1 MEFQISYQILT
12 QLVFIFTFCGLSK
25 QDEHSVKDSL
35 CEFEI
40 VNRDDV
46 KRTFEYLTKLDN
58 VWLINFDITIL
69 PETFIT
75 TTGFDNKQKN
85 GIQRWIWVP
94 RKHSYILSYP
104 LDLDVVTFQLSQN
117 VVKNISVNANA
128 SFLLKD
134 SKLDDLYFMCI
145 ESLYDAILENILH
158 ANKTNWLFCNRYF
171 DGQYYKNVLYELTG
185 SWLGYD
191 FICFDS
197 FHLTQDSATYIKKG
211 TVNVAINIFIMILCL
226 YLPLLYLLLPYRYNT
241 CLEDVQFYRK
251 GEYPNSLAR
260 LTLRLHDVSKQ
271 KIKEINSVE
280 EWFEQF
286 DINQFK
292 PEIHVFSLLYIITLS
307 TYSFGN
313 QYIKILIPDYNYFP
327 EFFKSWNS
335 DINLCWDTL
344 LFTISFFV
352 NIPLFIIAMSFF
364 SQSNSI
370 YVSLNPFG
378 RIHVKDVL
386 TSIEE
391 EENMYV
397 GYTKFALKF
406 LHRIDL
412 FFSFNLWATSF
423 NFVYKYEK
431 DLPWY
436 SQLCNIVISIFV
448 FIGNFCLYVVFLL
461 IPINY
466 FLLDCFVV
474 FPFRFIMFMHKN
486 DSKKENNLRNLTMYY
501 SFSYILFVV
510 YAIFCVRPYF
520 LFVVQFIFR
529 SIIYVFFVAC
539 PLFVNISETAS
550 LFLICVLSILIY
562 AVKYT
567 SAFHK
572 NYKRLLDKLL
582 QIKREFDQKS
592 KQNNVNM
599 VNGVEHSKDAERISV
614 QNFDK
619 IAEKYLPLRHQLL
632 LFFLKITLTTLFLYV
647 TFDTINLGDNDKIS
661 SSLLP
666 IILTAAIP
674 ALLEK
679 FCSPFNIEET
689 LKFNADEIE
698 TDFLK
703 EYTNCTSE
711 PQNEANNEGL
721 VIWCPIFYSLKVFK
735 DFISNAIFNFK
746 KSKPILAQ
754 PCCPNKKK
762 CKLVKCLFRLNLI
775 KQLYLNKRFLV
786 FFLVCFV
793 LPVTCVIYMFRE

>member
-25 QDEHSVKDSL
+25 QVEHSVKDSL

-104 LDLDVVTFQLSQN
+104 LDLDVVTFELSQN
-117 VVKNISVNANA
+117 VEKNISVIANA

-134 SKLDDLYFMCI
+134 SKLDDIYSMCI

-171 DGQYYKNVLYELTG
+171 DGQFYKNVLYELTG

-191 FICFDS
+191 FVCFDS
-197 FHLTQDSATYIKKG
+197 FHHTQDSATYIKKG
-211 TVNVAINIFIMILCL
+211 TVNVAINIFIMVLCL

-241 CLEDVQFYRK
+241 CSEDVQFYRK

-260 LTLRLHDVSKQ
+260 LTLRLHDVPKQ
-271 KIKEINSVE
+271 EIKEINSVE

-313 QYIKILIPDYNYFP
+313 QYIMILIPDYKYFP
-327 EFFKSWNS
+327 EYFKSWNS
-335 DINLCWDTL
+335 DISPLFDTV

-423 NFVYKYEK
+423 NFVYKWEK
-431 DLPWY
+431 GCSCSSVLY
-436 SQLCNIVISIFV
+436 NICNILISIFV
-448 FIGNFCLYVVFLL
+448 FIGNFCLYVVLLL

-466 FLLDCFVV
+466 FLLDCLVV
-474 FPFRFIMFMHKN
+474 FPFRFIMFMHKS
-486 DSKKENNLRNLTMYY
+486 DTKMGICLILY
-501 SFSYILFVV
+501 SFSYMLFVL

-572 NYKRLLDKLL
+572 NYKRLLDELL
-582 QIKREFDQKS
+582 QIKREFDRKS
-592 KQNNVNM
+592 KGNSVNM
-599 VNGVEHSKDAERISV
+599 VNAVEHAKDAERISV

-632 LFFLKITLTTLFLYV
+632 LFFLKTTLTTLFIYV
-647 TFDTINLGDNDKIS
+647 TFDTINLGGNDKIS

-689 LKFNADEIE
+689 LKFFADDIE
-698 TDFLK
+698 TDFLN

-711 PQNEANNEGL
+711 PQNKAKKEGIVL
-721 VIWCPIFYSLKVFK
+721 WCPIFYSLKVFI
-735 DFISNAIFNFK
+735 DFIANAIYNFK
-746 KSKPILAQ
+746 KSTPTLVQ
-754 PCCPNKKK
+754 PCCLNKKK
-762 CKLVKCLFRLNLI
+762 CKL
-775 KQLYLNKRFLV
+775 
-786 FFLVCFV
+786 
-793 LPVTCVIYMFRE
+793 